1 MADILKRDIKE
12 VMRSAVLIKE
22 FADLYFDTFNE
33 KMKVGCPACF
43 TNAYIRIN
51 AYLYNKKKKIKME
64 KTTQFELSVS
74 NIRKHNSR
82 EIHTND
88 TLTDKI
94 AIDYLKQNKSR
105 IVHFKR
111 FPENWEELLVAK
123 KPRKKKVAKK
133 KEEVFNTEK

>member
-51 AYLYNKKKKIKME
+51 AYLYNKQKKIKME

-74 NIRKHNSR
+74 CIRRHNSR

-94 AIDYLKQNKSR
+94 AIDYLKQNKAR